1 MWRKVAYTVKVHTD
15 VLLYSA
21 YHNPV
26 NAVKAVAMFGR
37 EIPLRKNNGIWF
49 TALPGSKGDP
59 ALFRKGGVRWLAGK
73 ALSQRKS
80 NGILGK
86 LWLQKRDSS
95 SVSRPFG
102 GTKLYLGIVLWIPVT
117 TIWKIPLFLRGG
129 DARCKKMS
137 GDTTGILQN
146 REKASAEWAEASGK
160 KIRCF
165 CESKAVGEQ
174 RLSFYRLRTAKPKT
188 VPHTPPTICIKLA
201 TWSCTKSMP

>member
-59 ALFRKGGVRWLAGK
+59 ALFRMESPGGRQGRHFPNAKATGFWEGISLKIGIAAVFSGHLATPNRTRELSCGFRW
-73 ALSQRKS
+73 QPY
-80 NGILGK
+80 GK
-86 LWLQKRDSS
+86 LCCFCVAVTPGAKRCLATP
-95 SVSRPFG
+95 RGYPK
-102 GTKLYLGIVLWIPVT
+102 TK
-117 TIWKIPLFLRGG
+117 K
-129 DARCKKMS
+129 
-137 GDTTGILQN
+137 
-146 REKASAEWAEASGK
+146 KASARKDRGSGK
-160 KIRCF
+160 KSVVFARTVSR
-165 CESKAVGEQ
+165 ENGSSA
-174 RLSFYRLRTAKPKT
+174 YRLRTAKPKT

>member
-1 MWRKVAYTVKVHTD
+1 M
-15 VLLYSA
+15 YSA
-21 YHNPV
+21 YHTPV
-26 NAVKAVAMFGR
+26 AAVKVVAMSGR

-102 GTKLYLGIVLWIPVT
+102 GTKVYLGIVLWIPVAT
-117 TIWKIPLFLRGG
+117 LRKTLLFLRGG
-129 DARCKKMS
+129 DTRRKKML

-146 REKASAEWAEASGK
+146 
-160 KIRCF
+160 
-165 CESKAVGEQ
+165 
-174 RLSFYRLRTAKPKT
+174 
-188 VPHTPPTICIKLA
+188 
-201 TWSCTKSMP
+201 